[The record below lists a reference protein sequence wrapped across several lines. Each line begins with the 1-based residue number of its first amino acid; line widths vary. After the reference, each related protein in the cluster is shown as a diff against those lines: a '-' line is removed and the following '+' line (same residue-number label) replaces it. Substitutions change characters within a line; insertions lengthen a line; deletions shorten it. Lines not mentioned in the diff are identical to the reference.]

1 MGHRSDLNR
10 RDFIGA
16 GVAVATTA
24 FLGAGRSAAQETRT
38 TPRRS
43 RVVLIRRQD
52 VLTEGG
58 QPDPGVLAAMLDD
71 AVVALLGA
79 GSAAEG
85 WRQLIRADD
94 VVGVKS
100 NVWKYL
106 PTPPAL
112 EEAIRERVL
121 AAGVKPVDVA
131 VDDRGVL
138 DNPVF
143 QRATALVNV
152 RPMRSHHW
160 SGLGT
165 CIKNYVMF
173 VRRPQDYH
181 GEACARLGEIWT
193 YPVVAGKTRLNVL
206 VMLTPQFH
214 GAGPHS
220 FSPAYTW
227 PYRGLIV
234 GVDPVAVDATGAR
247 IIQAHR
253 NLHFGEERPLEPRPH
268 HIVVADTAYGLGVSD
283 PARIDVERL
292 GWEEGAL
299 V

>member
-1 MGHRSDLNR
+1 MGHRSEVNR
-10 RDFIGA
+10 RDFLAAGA
-16 GVAVATTA
+16 AVATTA
-24 FLGAGRSAAQETRT
+24 LLGGGLSGGQEVDKA
-38 TPRRS
+38 PRRS
-43 RVVLIRRQD
+43 RVVLVRRQD
-52 VLTEGG
+52 VLTAGG
-58 QPDPGVLAAMLDD
+58 QPDAAVLAAMLDD
-71 AVVALLGA
+71 AVVALLGVS
-79 GSAAEG
+79 SAVEA

-100 NVWKYL
+100 NAWKYL

-112 EEAIRERVL
+112 EAAIRERIAGV
-121 AAGVKPVDVA
+121 GVKPGDIA

-143 QRATALVNV
+143 ERASALVNV

-165 CIKNYVMF
+165 CLKNYIMF

-193 YPVVAGKTRLNVL
+193 HPEVVGRTRLNVL

-214 GAGPHS
+214 GVGPHS
-220 FSPAYTW
+220 FSPTYTW
-227 PYRGLIV
+227 PYGGLIV
-234 GVDPVAVDATGAR
+234 GTDPVAVDATGAR

-253 NLHFGEERPLEPRPH
+253 NLHFGEERPLEPKPH
-268 HIVVADTAYGLGVSD
+268 HIVVADTVYGLGVSD
-283 PARIDVERL
+283 PACIEVVRL